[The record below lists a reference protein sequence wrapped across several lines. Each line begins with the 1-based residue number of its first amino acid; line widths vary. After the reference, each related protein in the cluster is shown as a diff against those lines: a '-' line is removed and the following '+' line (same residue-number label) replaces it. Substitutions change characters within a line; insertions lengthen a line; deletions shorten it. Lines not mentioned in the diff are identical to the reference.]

1 MWSPNGRLCL
11 WWGLL
16 IRNNLA
22 LVAHLRY
29 SPTLTKGGFEPV
41 NDTMMNHNAGAGHDA
56 SGKSERVVSLVPL
69 IPPLPKR
76 KRVAAY
82 ARVSM
87 EKDAMLHS
95 LAAQVSYYKG
105 LIQRKPEWEY
115 AGVYAD
121 EGLTGTKEN
130 RPEFQRLLADCRA
143 GKIDMVIVKSISR
156 LARNTVT
163 MLATVRELKGLGI
176 DVLFEKENIHSM
188 SGDGELML
196 SILAS
201 FAQEES
207 LSVSENC
214 KWRIRKNFAAGD
226 GNSFLM
232 YGYRIRGGAYE
243 IVPEEAEIVPQIY
256 EWYLNGT
263 GTGRIAIMLNAMQ
276 VPPCRGTV
284 WNRTT
289 IMSIL
294 RNEKYTGNLLL
305 QKTFISDHLT
315 KAKKKNRGELPQ
327 YYVEASHEAIIDQS
341 TFDKVQ
347 EELKRR
353 AELYETSNSVV
364 KDRNPLA
371 QKITCGLCGKHF
383 IRKFANSKSK
393 YKAPIWVCQ
402 TYLAKTK
409 AACPSR
415 RISEKVLLPI
425 LAGVLG
431 LQEEEDVLKESS
443 RIEEIT
449 VFPDGLLMV
458 SADGET
464 IERHWEN
471 PSRALSWTDEMK
483 QEAKRKERDRQE
495 CLKQQYTKVE

>member
-1 MWSPNGRLCL
+1 M
-11 WWGLL
+11 
-16 IRNNLA
+16 
-22 LVAHLRY
+22 
-29 SPTLTKGGFEPV
+29 
-41 NDTMMNHNAGAGHDA
+41 NDTMMYQNASTGRG
-56 SGKSERVVSLVPL
+56 SPEKTERIVSLVPL

-82 ARVSM
+82 ARVSLD
-87 EKDAMLHS
+87 KDAMLHS

-214 KWRIRKNFAAGD
+214 KWRIRKNFAAGE

-232 YGYRIRGGAYE
+232 YGYRIRGGEYE
-243 IVPEEAEIVPQIY
+243 IVPEEAEIVRNIY
-256 EWYLNGT
+256 EWYLDGT
-263 GTGRIAIMLNAMQ
+263 GTGRIAIMLNAKQ
-276 VPPCRGTV
+276 VKPCRGTS

-294 RNEKYTGNLLL
+294 RNEKYTGNILL

-315 KAKKKNRGELPQ
+315 KAKKKNNGELPQ
-327 YYVEASHEAIIDQS
+327 YYVEGSHEAIIDKA
-341 TFDKVQ
+341 TFDRVQ
-347 EELKRR
+347 DELKRR
-353 AELYETSNSVV
+353 AELYETGNSVV
-364 KDRNPLA
+364 KDHNPLA

-383 IRKFANSKSK
+383 IRKFVNTAAK
-393 YKAPIWVCQ
+393 YKRPLWICQ

-431 LQEEEDVLKESS
+431 VQEEEVLDEAC

-449 VFPDGLLMV
+449 VFPDGRLIIN
-458 SADGET
+458 ADGET
-464 IERHWEN
+464 VERHWEN

-483 QEAKRKERDRQE
+483 QEAKRKERERQE
-495 CLKQQYTKVE
+495 CLKQL

>member
-1 MWSPNGRLCL
+1 M
-11 WWGLL
+11 
-16 IRNNLA
+16 
-22 LVAHLRY
+22 
-29 SPTLTKGGFEPV
+29 
-41 NDTMMNHNAGAGHDA
+41 NDTMINHRADHGSNM
-56 SGKSERVVSLVPL
+56 SEKAERSVSIVPL

-82 ARVSM
+82 ARVSVD
-87 EKDAMLHS
+87 KDAMLHS
-95 LAAQVSYYKG
+95 LTAQISYYKR
-105 LIQRKPEWEY
+105 LIQSRPEWEY

-143 GKIDMVIVKSISR
+143 GKIDMVIVKSVSR

-214 KWRIRKNFAAGD
+214 KWRIRKNFATGE
-226 GNSFLM
+226 GNSFDM
-232 YGYRIRGGAYE
+232 YGYKIRGGVYE
-243 IVPEEAEIVPQIY
+243 IVPEEADIVRQIY
-256 EWYLNGT
+256 EWYLGGM
-263 GTGRIAIMLNAMQ
+263 GTGRIAIELNLNQ
-276 VPPCRGTV
+276 IPPCRGTA
-284 WNRTT
+284 WNRTA
-289 IMSIL
+289 IMSVL
-294 RNEKYTGNLLL
+294 RNEKYTGNILL

-315 KAKKKNRGELPQ
+315 KAKRRNQGELPQ
-327 YYVEASHEAIIDQS
+327 YYVEGSHEAIIDKA
-341 TFDKVQ
+341 TFDRVQ

-353 AELYETSNSVV
+353 ADLYETGNSVV
-364 KDRNPLA
+364 TEHNPLA
-371 QKITCGLCGKHF
+371 KKITCGICGKHF
-383 IRKFANSKSK
+383 IRKFANTKAK
-393 YKAPIWVCQ
+393 YQTPIWVCQ

-415 RISEKVLLPI
+415 RISEKVLFPI
-425 LAGVLG
+425 LAGILG
-431 LQEEEDVLKESS
+431 VPDEDVPDQCR
-443 RIEEIT
+443 RIQEI
-449 VFPDGLLMV
+449 VVYPEGRLIIRMED
-458 SADGET
+458 ET

-483 QEAKRKERDRQE
+483 AEAVRKERERQE
-495 CLKQQYTKVE
+495 CLKQR

>member
-1 MWSPNGRLCL
+1 
-11 WWGLL
+11 
-16 IRNNLA
+16 
-22 LVAHLRY
+22 
-29 SPTLTKGGFEPV
+29 V
-41 NDTMMNHNAGAGHDA
+41 NDTMMNNCASAGRDA
-56 SGKSERVVSLVPL
+56 SEKTERVVSLVPL

-82 ARVSM
+82 ARVSLD
-87 EKDAMLHS
+87 KDAMLHS

-214 KWRIRKNFAAGD
+214 KWRIRKNFAAGES
-226 GNSFLM
+226 NSFLM
-232 YGYRIRGGAYE
+232 YGYTIRSGEYE
-243 IVPEEAEIVPQIY
+243 IIPEEAEIVRKIY
-256 EWYLNGT
+256 EWYLDGT
-263 GTGRIAIMLNAMQ
+263 GTGRIAIILNAMQ
-276 VPPCRGTV
+276 VKPCRGTS

-294 RNEKYTGNLLL
+294 RNEKYTGNMLL

-315 KAKKKNRGELPQ
+315 KAKRKNQGELPQ
-327 YYVEASHEAIIDQS
+327 YYVEGSHEAIIDQAK
-341 TFDKVQ
+341 FDRVQ

-353 AELYETSNSVV
+353 AELYETGNSVV
-364 KDRNPLA
+364 SEHNPLA

-383 IRKFANSKSK
+383 IRRFGNTSAK
-393 YKAPIWVCQ
+393 YKRPLWICQ

-431 LQEEEDVLKESS
+431 VQEEDVLDESS
-443 RIEEIT
+443 RIEGIT
-449 VFPDGLLMV
+449 VFPDGKLIIQT
-458 SADGET
+458 DGET
-464 IERHWEN
+464 VERHWEN

-483 QEAKRKERDRQE
+483 QEAKRKERERRE
-495 CLKQQYTKVE
+495 CLKQQYVRGE

>member
-1 MWSPNGRLCL
+1 M
-11 WWGLL
+11 
-16 IRNNLA
+16 
-22 LVAHLRY
+22 
-29 SPTLTKGGFEPV
+29 
-41 NDTMMNHNAGAGHDA
+41 HNAGAGHDI
-56 SGKSERVVSLVPL
+56 SEKMGRVVTLVPL
-69 IPPLPKR
+69 IAPLPKR

-82 ARVSM
+82 ARVSV

-115 AGVYAD
+115 VGVYAD

-163 MLATVRELKGLGI
+163 MLATVRELKALGI

-214 KWRIRKNFAAGD
+214 KWRIRKNFAAGK
-226 GNSFLM
+226 GNSFDM
-232 YGYRIRGGAYE
+232 YGYKIRGGVYE
-243 IVPEEAEIVPQIY
+243 IVPEEAETVRQIY
-256 EWYLNGT
+256 EWYLGGM
-263 GTGRIAIMLNAMQ
+263 GTGRIAIELNLKQ
-276 VPPCRGTV
+276 IQPCRGTA

-289 IMSIL
+289 IMSVL
-294 RNEKYTGNLLL
+294 RNEKYTGNILL

-315 KAKKKNRGELPQ
+315 KAKRKNMGELPQ
-327 YYVEASHEAIIDQS
+327 YYVEGSHEAIIDKA
-341 TFDKVQ
+341 TFDRVQ

-353 AELYETSNSVV
+353 ANLYETGNSVV
-364 KDRNPLA
+364 KEHNPLA

-383 IRKFANSKSK
+383 IRKFANSKAK
-393 YKAPIWVCQ
+393 YKTPIWVCQ
-402 TYLAKTK
+402 TYLARTK

-415 RISEKVLLPI
+415 RISEKVLFPI

-431 LQEEEDVLKESS
+431 GQEENVMDEAY
-443 RIEEIT
+443 RIEEI
-449 VFPDGLLMV
+449 VVYPEGRLIIRVDGAV
-458 SADGET
+458 V
-464 IERHWEN
+464 ERNWEN

-483 QEAKRKERDRQE
+483 QEAMRKERERQE
-495 CLKQQYTKVE
+495 CLKHHG

>member
-1 MWSPNGRLCL
+1 M
-11 WWGLL
+11 
-16 IRNNLA
+16 
-22 LVAHLRY
+22 
-29 SPTLTKGGFEPV
+29 
-41 NDTMMNHNAGAGHDA
+41 NDTMMNHNAGAGHGA
-56 SGKSERVVSLVPL
+56 PEKTERIVSLVPL
-69 IPPLPKR
+69 LPPLPKR

-82 ARVSM
+82 ARVSLD
-87 EKDAMLHS
+87 KDAMLHS
-95 LAAQVSYYKG
+95 LAAQISYYKG
-105 LIQRKPEWEY
+105 LIQRKPDWEY

-214 KWRIRKNFAAGD
+214 KWRIRKNFAAGES
-226 GNSFLM
+226 NSFLM
-232 YGYRIRGGAYE
+232 YGYRVRGGEYE
-243 IVPEEAEIVPQIY
+243 IIPEEAEIVRKIY
-256 EWYLNGT
+256 AAFLDGM

-276 VPPCRGTV
+276 VPPCRGTT

-315 KAKKKNRGELPQ
+315 KAKKRNQGELPQ
-327 YYVEASHEAIIDQS
+327 YYVEGSHEAIIDQE
-341 TFDKVQ
+341 TFYRVQ
-347 EELKRR
+347 DELKRR
-353 AELYETSNSVV
+353 AEQYETGNSVV
-364 KDRNPLA
+364 KDHNPLA

-383 IRKFANSKSK
+383 IRRFGNTAAK
-393 YKAPIWVCQ
+393 YKRPLWICQ
-402 TYLAKTK
+402 TYLTKTK

-431 LQEEEDVLKESS
+431 LPDEDDVLEESS
-443 RIEEIT
+443 RIQEIT
-449 VFPDGLLMV
+449 VFPDGRLIIR
-458 SADGET
+458 ADDE
-464 IERHWEN
+464 IVERHWEN

-483 QEAKRKERDRQE
+483 QEAKRKERERQE
-495 CLKQQYTKVE
+495 CLKQQYAKGE

>member
-1 MWSPNGRLCL
+1 M
-11 WWGLL
+11 
-16 IRNNLA
+16 
-22 LVAHLRY
+22 
-29 SPTLTKGGFEPV
+29 
-41 NDTMMNHNAGAGHDA
+41 NDTMMNHNAGAGH
-56 SGKSERVVSLVPL
+56 GVPEKTERIVSLVPL

-82 ARVSM
+82 ARVSLD
-87 EKDAMLHS
+87 KDAMLHS
-95 LAAQVSYYKG
+95 LAAQISYYKG
-105 LIQRKPEWEY
+105 LIQRKPDWEY

-143 GKIDMVIVKSISR
+143 GKIDLVIVKSISR

-163 MLATVRELKGLGI
+163 MLATVRELKALGI

-214 KWRIRKNFAAGD
+214 KWRIRRDFAAGE
-226 GNSFLM
+226 GNSFDM
-232 YGYRIRGGAYE
+232 YGYKIRGGEYE
-243 IVPEEAEIVPQIY
+243 IVPEEADVVRQIY
-256 EWYLNGT
+256 SWYLDGV

-276 VPPCRGTV
+276 IPPCRGSL

-289 IMSIL
+289 IMSVL
-294 RNEKYTGNLLL
+294 RNEKYTGNILL

-315 KAKKKNRGELPQ
+315 KKKRVNRGELPQ
-327 YYVEASHEAIIDQS
+327 YYVEDSHEAIIDKA
-341 TFDKVQ
+341 TFDRVQ

-353 AELYETSNSVV
+353 AEQYETASSVV
-364 KDRNPLA
+364 KEHNPLA

-383 IRKFANSKSK
+383 IRKFGNTSAK
-393 YKAPIWVCQ
+393 YKRPLWICQ
-402 TYLAKTK
+402 TYLARTK
-409 AACPSR
+409 AVCPSR

-431 LQEEEDVLKESS
+431 VQEEDVMDEAY
-443 RIEEIT
+443 RIEEIV
-449 VFPDGLLMV
+449 VFPEGRLTIRVDGAV
-458 SADGET
+458 V
-464 IERHWEN
+464 ERHWEN

-483 QEAKRKERDRQE
+483 QEAKKKERERQE
-495 CLKQQYTKVE
+495 CLKQHG

>member
-1 MWSPNGRLCL
+1 M
-11 WWGLL
+11 
-16 IRNNLA
+16 
-22 LVAHLRY
+22 
-29 SPTLTKGGFEPV
+29 
-41 NDTMMNHNAGAGHDA
+41 NDTMMNNCASAGRDA
-56 SGKSERVVSLVPL
+56 SEKTERVVSLVPL

-82 ARVSM
+82 ARVSLD
-87 EKDAMLHS
+87 KDAMLHS

-105 LIQRKPEWEY
+105 LIQRTPEWDY

-214 KWRIRKNFAAGD
+214 KWRIRKNFAAGES
-226 GNSFLM
+226 NSFLM
-232 YGYRIRGGAYE
+232 YGYTIRSGEYE
-243 IVPEEAEIVPQIY
+243 IIPEEAEIVRKIY
-256 EWYLNGT
+256 EWYLDGT
-263 GTGRIAIMLNAMQ
+263 GTGRIAIILNAMQ
-276 VPPCRGTV
+276 VKPCRGTS

-294 RNEKYTGNLLL
+294 RNEKYTGNMLL

-315 KAKKKNRGELPQ
+315 KAKKMNRGELPR
-327 YYVEASHEAIIDQS
+327 YYVEGSHEAIIDQA
-341 TFDKVQ
+341 TFDRVQ

-353 AELYETSNSVV
+353 AELYETRNSVV
-364 KDRNPLA
+364 KDHNPLA

-383 IRKFANSKSK
+383 IRRFGNTDAK
-393 YKAPIWVCQ
+393 YKRPLWICQ
-402 TYLAKTK
+402 TYLTKTK

-431 LQEEEDVLKESS
+431 VQEEDVLDESS
-443 RIEEIT
+443 RIEVIT
-449 VFPDGLLMV
+449 VFPDGRLMV

-464 IERHWEN
+464 VERHWEN

-483 QEAKRKERDRQE
+483 QEAKRKERERQE
-495 CLKQQYTKVE
+495 CLKQQYVRGE

>member
-1 MWSPNGRLCL
+1 M
-11 WWGLL
+11 
-16 IRNNLA
+16 
-22 LVAHLRY
+22 
-29 SPTLTKGGFEPV
+29 
-41 NDTMMNHNAGAGHDA
+41 NDTMMNHNAGAGH
-56 SGKSERVVSLVPL
+56 GVPEKTERIVSLVPL
-69 IPPLPKR
+69 LPPLPKR

-82 ARVSM
+82 ARVSV

-95 LAAQVSYYKG
+95 LAAQVSYYKS

-232 YGYRIRGGAYE
+232 YGYRIRSGEYE
-243 IVPEEAEIVPQIY
+243 IVPEEAEIVRRIY
-256 EWYLNGT
+256 KWYLDGT
-263 GTGRIAIMLNAMQ
+263 GTGRIAVMLNAME
-276 VPPCRGTV
+276 VKPCRGTV

-305 QKTFISDHLT
+305 QKSFISDHLT

-327 YYVEASHEAIIDQS
+327 YYVEGSHEAIIDKS
-341 TFDKVQ
+341 MFDRVQ

-353 AELYETSNSVV
+353 AELYETGNSVV
-364 KDRNPLA
+364 KDHNPLA
-371 QKITCGLCGKHF
+371 RKITCGLCGKHF
-383 IRKFANSKSK
+383 IRRFGNTAAK
-393 YKAPIWVCQ
+393 YKRPLWICQ
-402 TYLAKTK
+402 TYLTKTK

-431 LQEEEDVLKESS
+431 VQEEDVLDESS

-449 VFPDGLLMV
+449 VFPDGRLMV
-458 SADGET
+458 SADGVT
-464 IERHWEN
+464 VERHWEN

-483 QEAKRKERDRQE
+483 QEAKRKERERQE
-495 CLKQQYTKVE
+495 CLKQQYAKGE

>member
-1 MWSPNGRLCL
+1 M
-11 WWGLL
+11 
-16 IRNNLA
+16 
-22 LVAHLRY
+22 
-29 SPTLTKGGFEPV
+29 
-41 NDTMMNHNAGAGHDA
+41 NDTMMNNCASAGRDA
-56 SGKSERVVSLVPL
+56 SEKTERVVSLVPL

-82 ARVSM
+82 ARVSLD
-87 EKDAMLHS
+87 KDAMLHS

-105 LIQRKPEWEY
+105 MIQRKPEWEY

-163 MLATVRELKGLGI
+163 MLATVRELKRLGI

-214 KWRIRKNFAAGD
+214 KWRIRKNFAAGES
-226 GNSFLM
+226 NSFLM
-232 YGYRIRGGAYE
+232 YGYTIRSGEYE
-243 IVPEEAEIVPQIY
+243 IVPEEAEIVRKIY
-256 EWYLNGT
+256 EWYLDGT
-263 GTGRIAIMLNAMQ
+263 GTGRIAIILNAMQ
-276 VPPCRGTV
+276 VKPCRGTS

-294 RNEKYTGNLLL
+294 RNEKYTGNMLL

-315 KAKKKNRGELPQ
+315 KAKKMNRGELPQ
-327 YYVEASHEAIIDQS
+327 YYVEGSHEAIIDQA

-353 AELYETSNSVV
+353 AELYETGNSVV
-364 KDRNPLA
+364 KDHNPLA

-383 IRKFANSKSK
+383 IRRFGNTDAK
-393 YKAPIWVCQ
+393 YKRPLWICQ
-402 TYLAKTK
+402 TYLTKTK

-415 RISEKVLLPI
+415 RISERVLLPI

-431 LQEEEDVLKESS
+431 VQEEDVLNESS
-443 RIEEIT
+443 RIEVIT
-449 VFPDGLLMV
+449 VFPDGRLMV

-464 IERHWEN
+464 VERHWEN

-483 QEAKRKERDRQE
+483 QEAKRKERERQE
-495 CLKQQYTKVE
+495 CLKQQYVRGE

>member
-1 MWSPNGRLCL
+1 M
-11 WWGLL
+11 
-16 IRNNLA
+16 
-22 LVAHLRY
+22 
-29 SPTLTKGGFEPV
+29 
-41 NDTMMNHNAGAGHDA
+41 NDTMMNHNVGTGHDA
-56 SGKSERVVSLVPL
+56 SEKTERVVSLVPL

-82 ARVSM
+82 ARVSLD
-87 EKDAMLHS
+87 KDAMLHS

-163 MLATVRELKGLGI
+163 MLATVRELKRLGI

-214 KWRIRKNFAAGD
+214 KWRIRKNFAAGES
-226 GNSFLM
+226 NSFLM
-232 YGYRIRGGAYE
+232 YGYRVRGGEYE
-243 IVPEEAEIVPQIY
+243 IIPEEGEIVRQIF
-256 EWYLNGT
+256 EWYLDGT
-263 GTGRIAIMLNAMQ
+263 GTGHIAIMLNAKQ
-276 VPPCRGTV
+276 VKPCRGTS

-294 RNEKYTGNLLL
+294 RNEKYTGNMLL

-315 KAKKKNRGELPQ
+315 KAKKKNQGELPQ
-327 YYVEASHEAIIDQS
+327 YYVEGSYEAIIDQA
-341 TFDKVQ
+341 TFDRVQ
-347 EELKRR
+347 EELRRR
-353 AELYETSNSVV
+353 ADFYETGNSVV
-364 KDRNPLA
+364 KYHNPLA

-383 IRKFANSKSK
+383 IRRFGNTAAK
-393 YKAPIWVCQ
+393 YKRPLWICQ
-402 TYLAKTK
+402 TYLSKTK

-415 RISEKVLLPI
+415 RISEKVLFPI

-431 LQEEEDVLKESS
+431 VQAEDVLDESS
-443 RIEEIT
+443 RIKEIT
-449 VFPDGLLMV
+449 VFPDGHLMV
-458 SADGET
+458 SANGET
-464 IERHWEN
+464 VERHWEN

-483 QEAKRKERDRQE
+483 QEAKRKERERQE
-495 CLKQQYTKVE
+495 CLKHHG

>member
-1 MWSPNGRLCL
+1 M
-11 WWGLL
+11 
-16 IRNNLA
+16 
-22 LVAHLRY
+22 
-29 SPTLTKGGFEPV
+29 
-41 NDTMMNHNAGAGHDA
+41 NDTMMNHNAGAGHGA
-56 SGKSERVVSLVPL
+56 PEKTERIVSLVPL
-69 IPPLPKR
+69 LPPLPKR

-82 ARVSM
+82 ARVSLD
-87 EKDAMLHS
+87 KDAMLHS
-95 LAAQVSYYKG
+95 LAAQISYYKG
-105 LIQRKPEWEY
+105 LIQRKPDWEY

-214 KWRIRKNFAAGD
+214 KWRIRRDFAAGE
-226 GNSFLM
+226 GNSFDM
-232 YGYRIRGGAYE
+232 YGYKIRGGEYE
-243 IVPEEAEIVPQIY
+243 IVPEEADVVRKIY
-256 EWYLNGT
+256 TWYLDGV
-263 GTGRIAIMLNAMQ
+263 GTGRIAIMLNAKQ
-276 VPPCRGTV
+276 IPPCRGSL

-289 IMSIL
+289 IMSVL
-294 RNEKYTGNLLL
+294 RNEKYTGNILL

-315 KAKKKNRGELPQ
+315 KKKRVNRGELPQ
-327 YYVEASHEAIIDQS
+327 YYVEDSHEEIIDKA
-341 TFDKVQ
+341 TFDRVQ

-353 AELYETSNSVV
+353 AERYETASSVV
-364 KDRNPLA
+364 KEQNSLA
-371 QKITCGLCGKHF
+371 QKITCGICGKHF
-383 IRKFANSKSK
+383 IRKFGNTSAK
-393 YKAPIWVCQ
+393 YKRPLWICQ
-402 TYLAKTK
+402 TYLARTK

-415 RISEKVLLPI
+415 RISEKVLFPI

-431 LQEEEDVLKESS
+431 AQEEDVMDEAY
-443 RIEEIT
+443 RIEEIV
-449 VFPDGLLMV
+449 VFPEGRLIIRV
-458 SADGET
+458 DGEAV
-464 IERHWEN
+464 EHHWEN

-483 QEAKRKERDRQE
+483 QEAKRKERERQE
-495 CLKQQYTKVE
+495 CLKQHG

>member
-1 MWSPNGRLCL
+1 M
-11 WWGLL
+11 
-16 IRNNLA
+16 
-22 LVAHLRY
+22 
-29 SPTLTKGGFEPV
+29 

-56 SGKSERVVSLVPL
+56 PEKTERIVSLVPL
-69 IPPLPKR
+69 LPPLPKR

-82 ARVSM
+82 ARVSLD
-87 EKDAMLHS
+87 KDAMLHS
-95 LAAQVSYYKG
+95 LAAQISYYKG
-105 LIQRKPEWEY
+105 LIQRKPDWEY

-163 MLATVRELKGLGI
+163 MLATVRELKALGI

-214 KWRIRKNFAAGD
+214 KWRIRKKFSEGECT
-226 GNSFLM
+226 FLRM
-232 YGYRIRGGAYE
+232 YGYRVKNGIFTVVPREAEVIRLVYSSYLSGIGTAAIANMLNEKHIPAYE
-243 IVPEEAEIVPQIY
+243 GG
-256 EWYLNGT
+256 EWSKK
-263 GTGRIAIMLNAMQ
+263 
-276 VPPCRGTV
+276 TV
-284 WNRTT
+284 LE
-289 IMSIL
+289 IL
-294 RNEKYTGNLLL
+294 RNEKVAGNMLL
-305 QKTFISDHLT
+305 QKTFRIDHLT
-315 KAKKKNRGELPQ
+315 KKKKRNQGELPQ
-327 YYVEASHEAIIDQS
+327 YYVENAHEPIIDQE
-341 TFDKVQ
+341 TFDRVQ

-353 AELYETSNSVV
+353 AEQYETASSVV
-364 KDRNPLA
+364 KEHNPLA

-383 IRKFANSKSK
+383 IRKFGNTSAK
-393 YKAPIWVCQ
+393 YKRPLWICQ
-402 TYLAKTK
+402 TYLARTK

-431 LQEEEDVLKESS
+431 VQEEDVMDEAY
-443 RIEEIT
+443 RIEEIV
-449 VFPDGLLMV
+449 VFPEGRLTIRVDGAV
-458 SADGET
+458 V
-464 IERHWEN
+464 ERHWEN

-483 QEAKRKERDRQE
+483 QEAKKKERERQE
-495 CLKQQYTKVE
+495 CLKQHG

>member
-1 MWSPNGRLCL
+1 M
-11 WWGLL
+11 
-16 IRNNLA
+16 
-22 LVAHLRY
+22 
-29 SPTLTKGGFEPV
+29 
-41 NDTMMNHNAGAGHDA
+41 NDTKMNQRAGAWHDA
-56 SGKSERVVSLVPL
+56 SEKTERVVSLVPL

-82 ARVSM
+82 ARVSV

-115 AGVYAD
+115 VGVYAD

-163 MLATVRELKGLGI
+163 MLATVRELKALGI

-214 KWRIRKNFAAGD
+214 KWRIRRDFAAGE
-226 GNSFLM
+226 GNSFDM
-232 YGYRIRGGAYE
+232 YGYKIRGGEYE
-243 IVPEEAEIVPQIY
+243 IVPEEADVVRQIY
-256 EWYLNGT
+256 SWYLDGV
-263 GTGRIAIMLNAMQ
+263 GTGRIAIMLNAKQ
-276 VPPCRGTV
+276 IPPCRGSL

-289 IMSIL
+289 IMSVL
-294 RNEKYTGNLLL
+294 RNEKYTGNILL

-315 KAKKKNRGELPQ
+315 KKKRVNRGELPQ
-327 YYVEASHEAIIDQS
+327 YYVEDSHEAIIDKA
-341 TFDKVQ
+341 TFDRVQ

-353 AELYETSNSVV
+353 AEQYETASSVV
-364 KDRNPLA
+364 KEHNPLA

-383 IRKFANSKSK
+383 IRKFGNTSAK
-393 YKAPIWVCQ
+393 YKRPLWICQ
-402 TYLAKTK
+402 TYLARTK
-409 AACPSR
+409 AACSSR

-431 LQEEEDVLKESS
+431 VQEEDVMDEAY
-443 RIEEIT
+443 RIEEIVVYPEGRLT
-449 VFPDGLLMV
+449 IRIDGAV
-458 SADGET
+458 V
-464 IERHWEN
+464 ERHWEN

-483 QEAKRKERDRQE
+483 QEAKRKERERQE
-495 CLKQQYTKVE
+495 CLKQHG